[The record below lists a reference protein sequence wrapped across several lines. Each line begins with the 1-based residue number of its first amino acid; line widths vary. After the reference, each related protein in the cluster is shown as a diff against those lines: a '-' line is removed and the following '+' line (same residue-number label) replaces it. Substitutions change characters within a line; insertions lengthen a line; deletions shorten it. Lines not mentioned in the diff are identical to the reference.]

1 MGNFMGRT
9 HWFLLASAMLFAG
22 TGCAAGGSAVS
33 IIRDVDAIQ
42 VMSPEEVTAM
52 RSTLVPTLVKDGSQV
67 ATDDSVREDAT
78 ANTIPLNED
87 KRPPELKL
95 FDAFKSF
102 SGCLEDA
109 GEGIRGD
116 LQDPNNPAYQDPAYL
131 ELIQKC
137 AARSDIVNVLE
148 EVSTSR
154 ANLTPE
160 EIKAKNEGFVVIS
173 DCLKK
178 KGWKIE
184 TTIDASGLITPSQFQ
199 SADGELNDRDL
210 NQCISETGLND
221 AIEDG
226 A

>member
-1 MGNFMGRT
+1 MGRT

>member
-1 MGNFMGRT
+1 MGRT

-78 ANTIPLNED
+78 ADTIPLNED

>member
-1 MGNFMGRT
+1 MGRT
-9 HWFLLASAMLFAG
+9 QWLLLVSAMLLAG
-22 TGCAAGGSAVS
+22 TGCASGGSAVY
-33 IIRDVDAIQ
+33 IIREVDAIQ
-42 VMSPEEVTAM
+42 VMSSEEVTAM
-52 RSTLVPTLVKDGSQV
+52 RSTLVPALVNDGSQV

-78 ANTIPLNED
+78 ADTIPLNED

>member
-1 MGNFMGRT
+1 
-9 HWFLLASAMLFAG
+9 MLVAG
-22 TGCAAGGSAVS
+22 SGCAAGGSAVS

-52 RSTLVPTLVKDGSQV
+52 RSTLVPALVKDGSEV
-67 ATDDSVREDAT
+67 ETDDSVLDGESAD
-78 ANTIPLNED
+78 TIPLNED

-160 EIKAKNEGFVVIS
+160 EIKEKNEGFVIIS

-210 NQCISETGLND
+210 NQCLTETGIND

>member
-1 MGNFMGRT
+1 M
-9 HWFLLASAMLFAG
+9 LLAG
-22 TGCAAGGSAVS
+22 TGCASGGSAVY
-33 IIRDVDAIQ
+33 IIREVDAIQ

-52 RSTLVPTLVKDGSQV
+52 RSTLVPALVNDGSQV

-78 ANTIPLNED
+78 ADTIPLNED

>member
-1 MGNFMGRT
+1 
-9 HWFLLASAMLFAG
+9 MLFAG
-22 TGCAAGGSAVS
+22 SACAAGGSAVS
-33 IIRDVDAIQ
+33 IIRDIDAIQ

-52 RSTLVPTLVKDGSQV
+52 RSTLAPASVNGGSQDV
-67 ATDDSVREDAT
+67 ADDSIPDDAT
-78 ANTIPLNED
+78 AATIPLNED
-87 KRPPELKL
+87 KRPAELKL
-95 FDAFKSF
+95 FDAFKTF
-102 SGCLEDA
+102 SSCLEDA

-160 EIKAKNEGFVVIS
+160 EIKAKNEGFVLIS

-184 TTIDASGLITPSQFQ
+184 TTIDASGLITPSQFH

-210 NQCISETGLND
+210 NQCLTEKGIND

>member
-1 MGNFMGRT
+1 MGRT
-9 HWFLLASAMLFAG
+9 QWLLLVSAMLLAG
-22 TGCAAGGSAVS
+22 TVCASGGSAVY
-33 IIRDVDAIQ
+33 IIREVDAIQ

-52 RSTLVPTLVKDGSQV
+52 RSTLVPALVNDGSQV

-78 ANTIPLNED
+78 ADTIPLNED

>member
-1 MGNFMGRT
+1 
-9 HWFLLASAMLFAG
+9 
-22 TGCAAGGSAVS
+22 
-33 IIRDVDAIQ
+33 
-42 VMSPEEVTAM
+42 M
-52 RSTLVPTLVKDGSQV
+52 RSTLAPILIEDGTQAPVDGSV
-67 ATDDSVREDAT
+67 PDDAT
-78 ANTIPLNED
+78 ADTIPLNED

-160 EIKAKNEGFVVIS
+160 EIKAKNEGFVVIA

-210 NQCISETGLND
+210 NQCLTETGIND

>member
-1 MGNFMGRT
+1 MGRT

-52 RSTLVPTLVKDGSQV
+52 RSTVVPTLVKDGSQV

-78 ANTIPLNED
+78 ADTIPLNED

>member
-1 MGNFMGRT
+1 MGRT
-9 HWFLLASAMLFAG
+9 QWLLLVSAMLLAG
-22 TGCAAGGSAVS
+22 TGCASGGSAVY
-33 IIRDVDAIQ
+33 IIREVDAIQ

-52 RSTLVPTLVKDGSQV
+52 RSTLVPALVNDGSQV

-78 ANTIPLNED
+78 ADTIPLNED